1 MVDESQSEKM
11 TLPGLTEPL
20 PMEWERQGDP
30 SQQTTPVTALQT
42 YPSANAHRRLDQP
55 RQRRI

>member
-42 YPSANAHRRLDQP
+42 HPSANAHRRLDQP
-55 RQRRI
+55 R